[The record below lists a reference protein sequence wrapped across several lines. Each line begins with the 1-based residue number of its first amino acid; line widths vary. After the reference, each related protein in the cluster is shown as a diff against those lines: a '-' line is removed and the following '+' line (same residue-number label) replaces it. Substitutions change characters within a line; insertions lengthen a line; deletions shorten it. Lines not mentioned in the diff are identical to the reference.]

1 MIYLDNAATSFPR
14 PESVYA
20 AMDHANRNFSVNAG
34 RGGYQVAREASEL
47 IQNTK
52 LEIAKLF
59 HCNGLADVVFTPSIT
74 QAMNQIING
83 LNINHNTV
91 IYISPYEHN
100 AVARTVEAVRIKTG
114 CEVCFLPLDEAS
126 LEIDLSKM
134 KYLFHE
140 KKPDVVISTVISN
153 VTGYR
158 LPVEKIFEEAKTY
171 EALTIADAA
180 QAAGLIKIEYALFH
194 ADILAFAGHK
204 TLCGPFGIGGFV
216 IRKGLALSHVLTGGT
231 GSDSLNLK
239 MPEESPGRYE
249 AGSEN
254 IVAIAGLN
262 AALKWIKEN
271 PHEEKIQALTQ
282 RLVNGLSSNSNIT
295 IFGTNSQ
302 KSGYGIVSFVI
313 EGYDSNDVGSILDDE
328 FDIAVRTGYHCA
340 PYIHDYLRDIH
351 YAGTVRVGIGPFN
364 TDQDIDDLIE
374 SLESL

>member
-34 RGGYQVAREASEL
+34 RGGYKVAREASEL

-254 IVAIAGLN
+254 IVAIAQC
-262 AALKWIKEN
+262 
-271 PHEEKIQALTQ
+271 H
-282 RLVNGLSSNSNIT
+282 
-295 IFGTNSQ
+295 
-302 KSGYGIVSFVI
+302 
-313 EGYDSNDVGSILDDE
+313 
-328 FDIAVRTGYHCA
+328 
-340 PYIHDYLRDIH
+340 
-351 YAGTVRVGIGPFN
+351 
-364 TDQDIDDLIE
+364 
-374 SLESL
+374 